1 MELQSGE
8 IFVIDT
14 SSLIR
19 VKELIKP
26 EKREQVF
33 SDLTNLCQQ
42 DALVYPPEVFKEL
55 EVAVNMEDRIHHSSG
70 RKRIRRKRVA

>member
-8 IFVIDT
+8 IYVIDT
-14 SSLIR
+14 SSLIS
-19 VKELIKP
+19 VKELIKR

-33 SDLTNLCQQ
+33 DVLTSLCQQ

-55 EVAVNMEDRIHHSSG
+55 EVGAKSG
-70 RKRIRRKRVA
+70 RPDLPFE